1 MNNCYIGV
9 DIGKTNMRFG
19 LTENGPELKFYT
31 KRTYTRE
38 SPDEFYQKI
47 FEGIV
52 SANKNL
58 GENPG
63 Y

>member
-1 MNNCYIGV
+1 MRNCYIGV

-19 LTENGPELKFYT
+19 LTENSLELKYYT

-38 SPDEFYQKI
+38 SPGELYQKI
-47 FEGIV
+47 FDGIV
-52 SANKNL
+52 SANRNMA
-58 GENPG
+58 ENPG